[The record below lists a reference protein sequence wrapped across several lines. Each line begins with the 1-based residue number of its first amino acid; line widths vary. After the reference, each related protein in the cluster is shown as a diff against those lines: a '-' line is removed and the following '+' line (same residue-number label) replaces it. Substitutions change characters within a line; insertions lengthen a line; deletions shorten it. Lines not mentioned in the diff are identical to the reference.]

1 MRKMVTLSTKDEA
14 RYSRQLA
21 KQRAIFKHEMQRAI
35 TCRTK
40 KQKFDLF
47 YDWKRTYSP
56 MLVKELTMLARNE
69 SARLKVAEW
78 NLDEFQTRKHNNHN
92 EISSSSDSHKR
103 KKT

>member
-14 RYSRQLA
+14 KFARQIA

-35 TCRTK
+35 RCRTK

-69 SARLKVAEW
+69 TARLKVAEW
-78 NLDEFQTRKHNNHN
+78 DLGEFETKKLNKHL
-92 EISSSSDSHKR
+92 
-103 KKT
+103 

>member
-1 MRKMVTLSTKDEA
+1 MTVTLSTKDESKFA
-14 RYSRQLA
+14 RQIA

-35 TCRTK
+35 GCRTK

-56 MLVKELTMLARNE
+56 MLVKELTLLARNE

-78 NLDEFQTRKHNNHN
+78 DLGEFETKKLNKHQ
-92 EISSSSDSHKR
+92 
-103 KKT
+103 

>member
-1 MRKMVTLSTKDEA
+1 MVTLSTKDEA

-47 YDWKRTYSP
+47 YYWQRTYSP
-56 MLVKELTMLARNE
+56 MLVKELTLLARNKT
-69 SARLKVAEW
+69 ARLKVAEW
-78 NLDEFQTRKHNNHN
+78 DLGEFELKRQSKHYEN
-92 EISSSSDSHKR
+92 SSSSDSHKR
-103 KKT
+103 KKA